1 MDKYQG
7 MVYAEALR
15 FTKNHDEAEDLTQEI
30 FLKAFESLSLFKGHS
45 KFPTW
50 LYRIG
55 RNLALTK
62 YRKEKNSPIH
72 PNKEFNADH
81 YVDSRDHNLIPEKE
95 ILDSEVSYKIRS
107 LLSRLPHAYKKP
119 LILYYFENMS
129 YKEISEHLDIKINT
143 LKSYI
148 LRGKDLM
155 KKWMAH
161 EE

>member
-55 RNLALTK
+55 KNLALTK
-62 YRKEKNSPIH
+62 YRKEKNSPLH
-72 PNKEFNADH
+72 SLKEFN
-81 YVDSRDHNLIPEKE
+81 SEEIPDLRYHS
-95 ILDSEVSYKIRS
+95 ILPESEAIDSELNDKVRT
-107 LLSRLPHAYKKP
+107 LLSRLPVAYKKP
-119 LILYYFENMS
+119 LILFYFENMS

-155 KKWMAH
+155 KKWMTN

>member
-30 FLKAFESLSLFKGHS
+30 FLKAFESLSLFKGYS

-55 RNLALTK
+55 KNLALTK
-62 YRKEKNSPIH
+62 YRKEKNSPLH
-72 PNKEFNADH
+72 SLKEFHSEEIADL
-81 YVDSRDHNLIPEKE
+81 RDNSLLPEAE
-95 ILDSEVSYKIRS
+95 TIDSEINDKVRT
-107 LLSRLPHAYKKP
+107 LLSRLPIAYKKP
-119 LILYYFENMS
+119 LILFYFENMS

-155 KKWMAH
+155 KKWMAN

>member
-7 MVYAEALR
+7 MVYAEAFR

-30 FLKAFESLSLFKGHS
+30 FLKAFESLSLFKGYS

-55 RNLALTK
+55 KNLALTK
-62 YRKEKNSPIH
+62 YRKEKNSPLH
-72 PNKEFNADH
+72 SLKEFHSEEIADL
-81 YVDSRDHNLIPEKE
+81 RDHNPIPELE
-95 ILDSEVSYKIRS
+95 TIDSELNDKVRT
-107 LLSRLPHAYKKP
+107 LLSRLPIAYKKP
-119 LILYYFENMS
+119 LILFYFENMS

-155 KKWMAH
+155 KKWMAN